1 MKIQLPAN
9 VTRSFGKLALQLR
22 KHSPE
27 ILVGAGVIGTVTST
41 VLACKAT
48 TKLHDIIDETK
59 TNVSMVHKGVEDG
72 KVVTLIE
79 GKETVVPYD
88 EKDAQKDLTI
98 HYAQCGLKLVKLYA
112 PAVALGALS
121 LTSIIAS
128 HRILTTRNAA
138 LGAAYSAVSKGFKEY
153 RGRVIDRFGE
163 ELDRELKYNIQAK
176 EVEETVVNEDGSEN
190 TIKKTVNVIDPNNMS
205 PFARCFDETCP
216 MWTRDWEHNRFFLEM
231 QQKAANDI
239 LQRRGWIFLNEVYA
253 MLGFDKTPRG
263 HEVGWYYDASG
274 ERDCDNFVDFG
285 LYDLN
290 DENKRL
296 FINGKEKAVWLDFN
310 IDTDNLHEYVF

>member
-1 MKIQLPAN
+1 MKFQLPAN
-9 VTRSFGKLALQLR
+9 VTRSFGKLVLQLR

-27 ILVGAGVIGTVTST
+27 ILVGAGVIGAVTST

-48 TKLHDIIDETK
+48 TKLEGILEESKNKLDTIKGYVEENGYSEKYTEEDKKKDI
-59 TNVSMVHKGVEDG
+59 
-72 KVVTLIE
+72 
-79 GKETVVPYD
+79 
-88 EKDAQKDLTI
+88 TI
-98 HYAQCGLKLVKLYA
+98 VYAQTGLSLVKLYA

-121 LTSIIAS
+121 LTSILYS

-153 RGRVIDRFGE
+153 RERVIDRFGE
-163 ELDRELKYNIQAK
+163 ELDRELKYNIQTK
-176 EVEETVVNEDGSEN
+176 EVEETVANEDGSE
-190 TIKKTVNVIDPNNMS
+190 TTVKKTINVVNPNNMS

-216 MWTRDWEHNRFFLEM
+216 MWTRDYEHNRYFLEM

-253 MLGFDKTPRG
+253 MLGFDKTPMG
-263 HEVGWYYDASG
+263 HEVGWYYDADGS
-274 ERDCDNFVDFG
+274 RDCDNFVDFG
-285 LYDLN
+285 MYDAN

-296 FINGKEKAVWLDFN
+296 FINGKEKAIWLDFN
-310 IDTDNLHEYVF
+310 VDTEDLHTVVF

>member
-1 MKIQLPAN
+1 MKFQLPAN
-9 VTRSFGKLALQLR
+9 VTRSFGKLALQLK

-27 ILVGAGVIGTVTST
+27 ILVGAGVIGAVTST

-48 TKLHDIIDETK
+48 TKLEGILEESKNRLDTI
-59 TNVSMVHKGVEDG
+59 KGYVEDNG
-72 KVVTLIE
+72 
-79 GKETVVPYD
+79 YS
-88 EKDAQKDLTI
+88 EKYTEEDKKKDITI
-98 HYAQCGLKLVKLYA
+98 VYAQTGLSLVKLYA

-121 LTSIIAS
+121 LTSILYS

-138 LGAAYSAVSKGFKEY
+138 LGAAYTAVSRGFKEY

-176 EVEETVVNEDGSEN
+176 EVEETVANEDGSE
-190 TIKKTVNVIDPNNMS
+190 TTVKKTINVINPNNMS

-216 MWTRDWEHNRFFLEM
+216 MWTRDWEHNRYFLEM

-253 MLGFDKTPRG
+253 MLGFDKTPMG
-263 HEVGWYYDASG
+263 HEVGWYYDADGS
-274 ERDCDNFVDFG
+274 RDCDNFVDFG
-285 LYDLN
+285 MYDAN

-296 FINGKEKAVWLDFN
+296 FINGKEKSIWLDFN
-310 IDTDNLHEYVF
+310 VDTESLHTLVF